1 MSGLQPWTRTNKW
14 RQILTPKTPIDLTP
28 NRTRMITEIP
38 NMKKETVRLLLAPT
52 GWIWLELLNLF
63 LVQTGMKY
71 PHLTEIGKGAMITT
85 RKASNIAWKSK
96 TVYHLLRSSPT
107 ARCPCVWSWKMF
119 GDEIIPS
126 QTFARDFCS
135 AIFINNLHW
144 RWSRESAKTLY
155 GSYENFNGDVPII
168 NVDDIL
174 CETIKHVNKEHIGAF
189 YRAAYGKFV
198 TVLKE
203 VELKDLYFHEIKFK
217 GKVGDTDHI

>member
-1 MSGLQPWTRTNKW
+1 
-14 RQILTPKTPIDLTP
+14 
-28 NRTRMITEIP
+28 
-38 NMKKETVRLLLAPT
+38 
-52 GWIWLELLNLF
+52 
-63 LVQTGMKY
+63 
-71 PHLTEIGKGAMITT
+71 
-85 RKASNIAWKSK
+85 
-96 TVYHLLRSSPT
+96 
-107 ARCPCVWSWKMF
+107 MF

-126 QTFARDFCS
+126 QTSARDFCS